1 MKTSLIA
8 ATLLSASMVSG
19 VANAQE
25 SVLNSLLQNMVTTA
39 VSMTASELSADVY
52 QSVANTSYHFELD
65 GASTQHMGSVSVTD
79 IASTNDDSDTA
90 GAFLKDNNV
99 KDTDVKGADVKDI
112 DGKDAD

>member
-39 VSMTASELSADVY
+39 VSMTSSELSADVY

-65 GASTQHMGSVSVTD
+65 GANTKNTGSVSVTD
-79 IASTNDDSDTA
+79 IASTKKESDATDTFEKVSDENDA
-90 GAFLKDNNV
+90 E
-99 KDTDVKGADVKDI
+99 
-112 DGKDAD
+112 

>member
-19 VANAQE
+19 VVNAQE

-39 VSMTASELSADVY
+39 VSITASELSADVY

-65 GASTQHMGSVSVTD
+65 GANMKSTGSVSVTD
-79 IASTNDDSDTA
+79 IASTKKESDVTDTFEKVSDENDA
-90 GAFLKDNNV
+90 E
-99 KDTDVKGADVKDI
+99 
-112 DGKDAD
+112 

>member
-25 SVLNSLLQNMVTTA
+25 SVLISLLQNMVTTA
-39 VSMTASELSADVY
+39 VSITANELSADVY

-65 GASTQHMGSVSVTD
+65 GANTKSTGSVSVTD
-79 IASTNDDSDTA
+79 IASTMKESDATDSFEKVSDENDA
-90 GAFLKDNNV
+90 E
-99 KDTDVKGADVKDI
+99 
-112 DGKDAD
+112 

>member
-65 GASTQHMGSVSVTD
+65 GANATSTGSVSVTD
-79 IASTNDDSDTA
+79 IASTKKESGVTDTFEKVSDENDA
-90 GAFLKDNNV
+90 E
-99 KDTDVKGADVKDI
+99 
-112 DGKDAD
+112 

>member
-39 VSMTASELSADVY
+39 VTMTASELSADVY

-65 GASTQHMGSVSVTD
+65 GANTKNTGSVSVTD
-79 IASTNDDSDTA
+79 IASTKKESDAADSLEKDSDE
-90 GAFLKDNNV
+90 
-99 KDTDVKGADVKDI
+99 
-112 DGKDAD
+112 KDAE

>member
-65 GASTQHMGSVSVTD
+65 GTNTKSTGSVSVTD
-79 IASTNDDSDTA
+79 IASTKKESGVTDTFEKVSDENDA
-90 GAFLKDNNV
+90 E
-99 KDTDVKGADVKDI
+99 
-112 DGKDAD
+112 

>member
-8 ATLLSASMVSG
+8 ATLLSASMASG
-19 VANAQE
+19 AASAQE

-39 VSMTASELSADVY
+39 VTMTTNELSADVY

-65 GASTQHMGSVSVTD
+65 GARTQHMGSVSVID

-90 GAFLKDNNV
+90 GAFLKDN
-99 KDTDVKGADVKDI
+99 DVKGADVKDI